1 MRRALLQTMI
11 PITVFGMES
20 ELVGVARQVY
30 CIDDEDCLC
39 AFEGPAPAGQGG
51 EEALMVGRSLWDF
64 IQDRTVI
71 ALYRQMVR
79 RVRDGHRVRFRYR
92 CDSPEARRLYR
103 MEISRTPGGLVEFAN
118 ELIREEHRSRV
129 DVLDLARGPR
139 SAEMLRVCSWCERAA
154 LPDGRWVPIEE
165 AVESLHLMQKE
176 VMPKITH
183 GICER
188 CADRMIRNLARRGPQ

>member
-1 MRRALLQTMI
+1 
-11 PITVFGMES
+11 MES
-20 ELVGVARQVY
+20 EFVGAARQVY
-30 CIDDEDCLC
+30 RIDDQDRIC
-39 AFEGPAPAGQGG
+39 AFDVSKPAGEGG
-51 EEALMVGRSLWDF
+51 GDGTLTVGRSLWDF
-64 IQDRTVI
+64 IQDRTVV

-79 RVRDGHRVRFRYR
+79 RVRDGRRVRFRYR

-118 ELIREEHRSRV
+118 ELIREERRSRV
-129 DVLDLARGPR
+129 DVLDLAHGPR
-139 SAEMLRVCSWCERAA
+139 GAELLRVCSWCERAA

-176 VMPKITH
+176 VMPQITH

-188 CADRMIRNLARRGPQ
+188 CAGRMKRNLARGGPA